1 VAIHVGRLVV
11 LGAVES
17 VLKLTAPPFAV
28 SFKVVVC
35 KSPLL
40 ELSRV
45 VAFSNN
51 PSSVSEKLMLSVLV
65 LLLLLLLL
73 MLELLELLDV
83 VEVLE
88 MLKVLEVVAVAVGAL
103 EVLEVLDVMDLLI
116 AGVTVVQVLVLS

>member
-65 LLLLLLLL
+65 LLLLL

>member
-65 LLLLLLLL
+65 LL